1 MTADRL
7 DELKRRVAELQRQ
20 AERDAKIIRALKER
34 VKRNLS
40 AGGDSYF
47 LFEKNVLLQE
57 AVRRKTEDLEAAREA
72 AESLARAKSE
82 FLANMSHEIRTPMNG
97 ITGMA
102 AFLLETD
109 LTPEQRDYATTIM
122 SSADS
127 LLGIIN
133 DILDTSKIDAGR
145 IELEDIDFD
154 LARLLE
160 EVHGLFRLAL
170 REKGL
175 AGECR
180 LDPVVE
186 TSCRGDPL
194 RLRQVLVN
202 LVSNAIKFT
211 ETGTIR
217 IACSRLGSLPHGQR
231 LRFEVNDTGTGI
243 APEVQARLFRP
254 FSQADTSTT
263 RRYGGTGLGLSISSR
278 LVAMMGGKLDVQ
290 SEPDSGSRF
299 HFDLVLERARQPVA
313 APDIRQSDVRSPLG
327 GRILVAEDNRVN
339 LLVVVKLLTR
349 WGCEITSAGT
359 GREAVAAFGQGAFD
373 VILMDCHMP
382 EMDGFAAAEA
392 IRDLERGSG
401 SRIPIIALTA
411 SAMSADREHS
421 LRSGMDDFVTKPIVV
436 DTLHEVLRRH
446 LAALPARAGA

>member
-1 MTADRL
+1 MNDPRL
-7 DELKRRVAELQRQ
+7 EALARRVAELELQ
-20 AERDAKIIRALKER
+20 AGRDAKIIRALKER

-72 AESLARAKSE
+72 AEKLARAKSE

-102 AFLLETD
+102 AFLLETE
-109 LTPEQRDYATTIM
+109 LTPEQRDYAMTIM

-145 IELEDIDFD
+145 IELETIDFD
-154 LARLLE
+154 LAALLDD
-160 EVHGLFRLAL
+160 VHALFRLTL
-170 REKGL
+170 QEKRL
-175 AGECR
+175 AYECR
-180 LDPVVE
+180 LDPAVQ

-217 IACSRLGSLPHGQR
+217 VSCSHPETLPQGQK
-231 LRFEVNDTGTGI
+231 LRFEVQDTGVGI
-243 APEVQARLFRP
+243 APEVLTRLFRP
-254 FSQADTSTT
+254 FSQADMSTT

-278 LVAMMGGKLDVQ
+278 LVEMMGGQLEVQ
-290 SEPDSGSRF
+290 SEPGRGSRF
-299 HFDLVLERARQPVA
+299 HCELVLERSRQPVA
-313 APDIRQSDVRSPLG
+313 ARDDRQPEGRSSLG

-339 LLVVVKLLTR
+339 LMVVVKLLER
-349 WGCEITSAGT
+349 WGCEVVSVGT
-359 GREAVAAFGQGAFD
+359 GRDAVAAVRNGSFD
-373 VILMDCHMP
+373 LVLMDCHMP
-382 EMDGFAAAEA
+382 EMDGFAASEA
-392 IRDLERGSG
+392 IRDLERVNGG
-401 SRIPIIALTA
+401 RIPIVALTA
-411 SAMSADREHS
+411 SAMSADREHC

-436 DTLHEVLRRH
+436 DALHAALRRH
-446 LAALPARAGA
+446 LVAEPAHSGT